1 MFSVIGVDGGVFRGS
16 LEHLLATHRVPALR
30 HLRGLDQDVDEAPP
44 DPGAVTAH
52 DDKRYHAAAAAYAAT
67 VRATP
72 ERGPIYHAYQVMTRH
87 VLILP
92 VGTRVDAAWAA
103 LVGRGVGQ
111 APVVNTQ
118 RQIVGLVSRAHLL
131 HVLNEEDGR
140 LHDVMNRTVA
150 DVMDTPV
157 VTADPVADVRRV
169 ALVMLKYDQAAVPV
183 VDEQAGVLVG
193 IVSRADILRC
203 VVTDPPLTLWA

>member
-30 HLRGLDQDVDEAPP
+30 HLRGLDQDVAEAPP
-44 DPGAVTAH
+44 DAGAVTPH
-52 DDKRYHAAAAAYAAT
+52 DDKRYHAAATAYAAS

-87 VLILP
+87 VLTLP
-92 VGTRVDAAWAA
+92 ATTPVAAAWTA

-111 APVVNTQ
+111 APVVNAQ
-118 RQIVGLVSRAHLL
+118 RQIVGLVSRALLL

-140 LHDVMNRTVA
+140 LRDVLNRTVA

-157 VTADPVADVRRV
+157 VTADPVSDVRRV
-169 ALVMLKYDQAAVPV
+169 ALVMLEYDQAAVPV
-183 VDEQAGVLVG
+183 IDDQTNVLVG
-193 IVSRADILRC
+193 IVSRTDVLRC

>member
-1 MFSVIGVDGGVFRGS
+1 
-16 LEHLLATHRVPALR
+16 
-30 HLRGLDQDVDEAPP
+30 
-44 DPGAVTAH
+44 
-52 DDKRYHAAAAAYAAT
+52 DKRYHAAAAAYAAT

-72 ERGPIYHAYQVMTRH
+72 ERGPIYHAYQVMTRQ
-87 VLILP
+87 VFTLP
-92 VGTRVDAAWAA
+92 ARTRVDAAWTA

-111 APVVNTQ
+111 APIVNEQ

-131 HVLNEEDGR
+131 HVLNEEGGR
-140 LHDVMNRTVA
+140 LRDVLNRTVV

-169 ALVMLKYDQAAVPV
+169 ALVMLEYHQAAVPV
-183 VDEQAGVLVG
+183 VDEQTSVLVG